1 MAGMFRLV
9 NGMLFT
15 DTSLLEVN
23 VNATAASTFI
33 DQVDF
38 YIIPSELS
46 VFLLDHFKS
55 LHVGNKWLLLLQK
68 SIDVEYIYQEK
79 VSFSISISLKHSG
92 TLVKMLINYI
102 DCNPRGQY

>member
-79 VSFSISISLKHSG
+79 VSFSISISLKHS
-92 TLVKMLINYI
+92 
-102 DCNPRGQY
+102 